1 MTTGF
6 APEGVRR
13 EKTDTLL
20 LLSLVLLVGL
30 GLVVLFSAS
39 AFKGEI
45 LANSPWFFVQKQ
57 VILEGFGVAGAWYLS
72 RIPLDWVRRAVPWLL
87 LVTGL
92 MMVSVFLPIWDV
104 QEIYGARRWMIKFG
118 QSFQPSELAKLT
130 VVLYLASM
138 FAKKEGRLD
147 NVVESLLPPFA
158 MSFLF
163 VVLTLLQNDYSTAMF
178 LLLVI
183 LVMFFLAEVPMKYFL
198 VVVAVAAGLGVL
210 GVLSAPYRLE
220 RILTFLSPDRDP
232 SGASY
237 QIQAARSALEAGGF
251 WGVGLGAGVHKLGG
265 VPEVYNDFI
274 VAALAEET
282 GLWGVALVF
291 GLFAL
296 LAWKGWQVSLA
307 QKDTFGRMTG
317 IGITTFLVYQ
327 MLINLAVVS
336 GAVPATGVTLPFF
349 SYGGTSIV
357 ISLLMG
363 GLLLNLSRRIR
374 S

>member
-6 APEGVRR
+6 APEGGRR
-13 EKTDTLL
+13 EKTDTILL
-20 LLSLVLLVGL
+20 FVLVLLVGL

-45 LANSPWFFVQKQ
+45 LGNSAWYFVQKQ
-57 VILEGFGVAGAWYLS
+57 LLLIGIGSGAAWYLS

-138 FAKKEGRLD
+138 FAKKEGLLN
-147 NVVESLLPPFA
+147 NVTESLLPPFGV
-158 MSFLF
+158 SFFF
-163 VVLTLLQNDYSTAMF
+163 VFLALLQNDYSTSMF
-178 LLLVI
+178 LLFVI
-183 LVMFFLAEVPMKYFL
+183 LVMFFLADVKLAYFFT
-198 VVVAVAAGLGVL
+198 VVGAGLIVGVA

-232 SGASY
+232 AGASF
-237 QIQAARSALEAGGF
+237 QIMAARSALEAGGF
-251 WGVGLGAGVHKLGG
+251 WGVGLGAGIHKLGG
-265 VPEVYNDFI
+265 VPEIQNDFI
-274 VAALAEET
+274 MASVAEEN
-282 GLWGVALVF
+282 GFWGVCLVF
-291 GLFAL
+291 VLFAL
-296 LAWKGWQVSLA
+296 LAWRGWEVSLA
-307 QKDTFGRMTG
+307 QKDVFARMLG
-317 IGITTFLVYQ
+317 FGITTFLVYQ
-327 MLINLAVVS
+327 MLINLAVVAGS
-336 GAVPATGVTLPFF
+336 VPATGVTLPFF
-349 SYGGTSIV
+349 SSGGTSIL

-363 GLLLNLSRRIR
+363 GLLLNLSRRR
-374 S
+374 VE